1 MYEIQDTEL
10 QYKPNAGH
18 EYLLTPERSHI
29 VTKFF
34 WICVDSAEVN
44 TDVNVDDMATGF
56 HVN

>member
-10 QYKPNAGH
+10 QYKPNTEH
-18 EYLLTPERSHI
+18 EYLLTPETSHI

-34 WICVDSAEVN
+34 WIYVDSAEVN